1 MGRNKALERVGSE
14 SLISTVIGRL
24 SLLTDKTVVV
34 VAGPEN
40 GAELELSL
48 PPSVETVVDTYPRA
62 GALGG
67 IFTGLSSSDRQWGM
81 VVACD
86 MPFLNLDLLRYML
99 LVREGYDVVVPMLDG
114 RPEPVHA
121 LYSKTCLPHME
132 RQLRAR
138 DLKIVRFFNKVRVN
152 YLSQRVVE
160 EYDSERLSFFNVNT
174 QDDLDIARSL
184 IESHRHAIPQK
195 EADGS
200 GSADGH
206 LGHRTDP

>member
-1 MGRNKALERVGSE
+1 MQTSEVEQEVTGIVLAGGGSRRMGRNKALERVGSE
-14 SLISTVIGRL
+14 SLISAVIGRL
-24 SLLTDKTVVV
+24 SPLTEKTVVV
-34 VAGPEN
+34 VACPDN
-40 GAELELSL
+40 GAELSL
-48 PPSVETVVDTYPRA
+48 PPSVETVVDTYPQA

-132 RQLRAR
+132 RQLQAR
-138 DLKIVRFFNKVRVN
+138 DLKIVRFFSRVRVN

-160 EYDSERLSFFNVNT
+160 EFDGERLSFFNVNT
-174 QDDLDIARSL
+174 QDDLDRARSL
-184 IESHRHAIPQK
+184 
-195 EADGS
+195 
-200 GSADGH
+200 SAE
-206 LGHRTDP
+206 RM